1 MSPHLQLEA
10 LDLLLQGPLAVLQ
23 LLQLAVL
30 VPLAEPQRQELFLQG
45 EAFGSAV
52 PEPLLES
59 TGGMSTWNSS
69 GEKQHHTR
77 SRQQLEY
84 TKVSKLPPFWLP
96 GMTLKMFLYS
106 PAADDCSPSEKPA
119 LFHILLLE
127 NP

>member
-30 VPLAEPQRQELFLQG
+30 VPLAEPQGQELFLQG
-45 EAFGSAV
+45 ATFGRAV
-52 PEPLLES
+52 PEALLES
-59 TGGMSTWNSS
+59 TGGMNTWNSS
-69 GEKQHHTR
+69 VEEQHHIH
-77 SRQQLEY
+77 SRQQY

-96 GMTLKMFLYS
+96 GMTLKMFRDS